1 MFKMFNQFF
10 AMFTALFSAG
20 ENAAQAL
27 DNLATAS
34 NVLSEEYLN
43 ETKDEATIKQIK
55 RKTKIEQAKAKAQQ
69 QLEA

>member
-20 ENAAQAL
+20 ENAASAL
-27 DNLATAS
+27 NNLATAS

-55 RKTKIEQAKAKAQQ
+55 RTTRIAKAKAAAQAQ
-69 QLEA
+69 IEA

>member
-10 AMFTALFSAG
+10 AMLTALFSAG

-43 ETKDEATIKQIK
+43 ETKDEAQLKQIK
-55 RKTKIEQAKAKAQQ
+55 RKVKIEQAKAKAQAAI
-69 QLEA
+69 EA

>member
-20 ENAAQAL
+20 ENAAQGL
-27 DNLATAS
+27 NNIATAA
-34 NVLSEEYLN
+34 NVMSEEYLA
-43 ETKDEATIKQIK
+43 EAKDEATIKQIK

>member
-27 DNLATAS
+27 NNLATAS
-34 NVLSEEYLN
+34 NVMSEEYLN

-55 RKTKIEQAKAKAQQ
+55 RKTKISKIKIEQQQ